1 MSEIFEKL
9 MLVLDERKN
18 SSAKDSYV
26 ADLHSKGINKILE
39 KVGEE
44 STETII
50 AAKDYFKSIHEN
62 KVDIQESRR
71 AFTDEVADLWFHTLV
86 LLSHL
91 DIELEEI
98 TSELEKRFGISG
110 HDEKKSRKN

>member
-1 MSEIFEKL
+1 MSEILEKL
-9 MLVLDERKN
+9 MFVLNERKN
-18 SSAKDSYV
+18 SSAKSSYV

-50 AAKDYFKSIHEN
+50 SAKDYLRSLNESKSN
-62 KVDIQESRR
+62 SQELKKE
-71 AFTDEVADLWFHTLV
+71 FTDEVADLWFHTLV

-91 DIELEEI
+91 DIELEEVM
-98 TSELEKRFGISG
+98 SELEKRFGISG
-110 HDEKKSRKN
+110 HAEKKSRKN